1 MAELWPGPQ
10 RSVEVWEGLGPW
22 VSSSTSPQEVGSFYS
37 HVASRTPSMCSRS
50 FVGMSR
56 AIPELVRQHA
66 LTYSCATV
74 LQVTSAASL
83 AIGAI

>member
-1 MAELWPGPQ
+1 MEPR
-10 RSVEVWEGLGPW
+10 RSEFDDA
-22 VSSSTSPQEVGSFYS
+22 QEVTPFYS
-37 HVASRTPSMCSRS
+37 HVASCTPSMCSRS

>member
-1 MAELWPGPQ
+1 MEPR
-10 RSVEVWEGLGPW
+10 RSEFDDA
-22 VSSSTSPQEVGSFYS
+22 QEVSSFYS

-56 AIPELVRQHA
+56 AIPELLRRRA
-66 LTYSCATV
+66 LTHSCVTRV
-74 LQVTSAASL
+74 KVTSAASV